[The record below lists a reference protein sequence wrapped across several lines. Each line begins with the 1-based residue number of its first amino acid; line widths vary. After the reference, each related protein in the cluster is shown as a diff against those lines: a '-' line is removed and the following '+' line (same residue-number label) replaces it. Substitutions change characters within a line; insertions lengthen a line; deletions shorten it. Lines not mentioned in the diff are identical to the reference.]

1 MVGISSDTGQAA
13 TDSLLD
19 GFGMDVDVEF
29 DFISPDR
36 KAMLASGGQKPSQYP
51 VRGISPFDMDVDFEG
66 ALASQ
71 GTGANGPN
79 PFESLALPEA
89 PARVPRSNLDQPPRP
104 IRQHRPRQAPF
115 RNHDVSDSRGDFYTS
130 KPYFDR
136 DDARADRNWSPSRLR
151 EDTPET
157 LKQKALGNFVAVM
170 ADEDVKMEREDKRE
184 DRRDD
189 RRDRGG
195 HRGGNNKR
203 RRDGEF
209 KPGASSTRHAEWLQ
223 GIYSCIWH
231 CIGHPA
237 I

>member
-1 MVGISSDTGQAA
+1 VKTDKASLYDLLSANNMVGISSDTGQAA
-13 TDSLLD
+13 NGSLLD
-19 GFGMDVDVEF
+19 GFGRDVEVEF

-36 KAMLASGGQKPSQYP
+36 KAMLASRDPKPSQYP
-51 VRGISPFDMDVDFEG
+51 VRGISPFDMDVDVERVPAKF
-66 ALASQ
+66 Q

-79 PFESLALPEA
+79 PFEPLALPEA
-89 PARVPRSNLDQPPRP
+89 PGRLPRSNLDQPPRP
-104 IRQHRPRQAPF
+104 IRQHRPRQAPI
-115 RNHDVSDSRGDFYTS
+115 RHHDVFSNSRGDFYTP

-151 EDTPET
+151 EDSPET

-203 RRDGEF
+203 RRDGE
-209 KPGASSTRHAEWLQ
+209 
-223 GIYSCIWH
+223 
-231 CIGHPA
+231 
-237 I
+237 